1 MSLSSFTSLGYVAT
15 ETSGK
20 IPPTS
25 IAEMNL
31 ASQTLLYYNNT
42 SNTSYLATGSSAT
55 DDSGFYLT
63 TAGNYGAI
71 DLGNVQSGLSNTAI
85 TNIRNKTIMFTMSAS
100 LSDVANNGIF
110 VGHFRFGC
118 NSLGTGGYA
127 HRASGGNLNT
137 SASWT
142 TTTSPSWTGQFPT
155 ILFSSTTTRESY
167 FIIISIDVDGSIKI
181 ASQKSTA
188 TNFAGNRSYAI
199 SENPLVASTNNN
211 FIGFNASSR
220 LMRWSDIR
228 VYDGALL

>member
-25 IAEMNL
+25 ITEMNL

-85 TNIRNKTIMFTMSAS
+85 TNIRNKTIMFTMSAT
-100 LSDVANNGIF
+100 LSDIGNNGNF
-110 VGHFRFGC
+110 VGNFRFGC

-142 TTTSPSWTGQFPT
+142 TTTSPLWSGVFPNIT
-155 ILFSSTTTRESY
+155 FSSTGTTIT
-167 FIIISIDVDGSIKI
+167 FIISIGVNGSIQL
-181 ASQKSTA
+181 ACQRSTE
-188 TNFAGNRSYAI
+188 TNFAGNRCYTI

-211 FIGFNASSR
+211 FIGFNAESR
-220 LMRWSDIR
+220 LMRWRDIR